1 MGSWRRAARALGLVA
16 AVVLLAG
23 CDAGEEAA
31 LACKVEVDTPELVA
45 DREAAGIADCT
56 EIPTAAGASDL
67 PDLELRCLGGTSTLA
82 LSDVRG
88 PAIVNF
94 WSTTCEPCR
103 EEMPVLQEFHETFG
117 DQVPLLGV
125 NFLDTYPGAAIDFA
139 RIEKVT
145 YPSAADA
152 CGDLQSS
159 ALSLQGLPQF
169 VFVRADGSFEQQA
182 GGVDTLEEVVAMAEK
197 WLDVELDDPEAGR

>member
-1 MGSWRRAARALGLVA
+1 MPRVRRAARALGLA
-16 AVVLLAG
+16 AVVVLLAG
-23 CDAGEEAA
+23 CEAGEDAA

-45 DREAAGIADCT
+45 DREAAGIADCDSL
-56 EIPTAAGASDL
+56 PTSEGASEL
-67 PDLELRCLGGTSTLA
+67 PALELRCLGGTTTLA

-103 EEMPVLQEFHETFG
+103 EEMPVLQEFHEEYG
-117 DQVPLLGV
+117 DQVPMLGV

-139 RIEKVT
+139 RLKEVT

-159 ALSLQGLPQF
+159 GLSVQGLPQF
-169 VFVRADGSFEQQA
+169 FFVKADGSVAQRA
-182 GGVDTLEEVVAMAEK
+182 GGVDDLAEVVGLAEEL
-197 WLDVELDDPEAGR
+197 LDMELDARAER

>member
-1 MGSWRRAARALGLVA
+1 MARWRRAGRVLGLVA
-16 AVVLLAG
+16 VVVLLAG
-23 CDAGEEAA
+23 CDAGEDAA
-31 LACKVEVDTPELVA
+31 LACKVDVDTPELVA
-45 DREAAGIADCT
+45 DREAAGIADCDSL
-56 EIPTAAGASDL
+56 PTAAGASEL
-67 PDLELRCLGGTSTLA
+67 PALELRCLGGTTTLA

-103 EEMPVLQEFHETFG
+103 EEMPVLQEFHEQYG
-117 DQVPLLGV
+117 DQVPMLGV

-139 RIEKVT
+139 RRTEVT

-169 VFVRADGSFEQQA
+169 LFVRADGSFEQRSGGIDSLEKVVSLA
-182 GGVDTLEEVVAMAEK
+182 ESALGVDLE
-197 WLDVELDDPEAGR
+197 DPEATR

>member
-1 MGSWRRAARALGLVA
+1 MGGVHRAARALGLVA
-16 AVVLLAG
+16 TVVLLAG
-23 CDAGEEAA
+23 CDAGEDAA

-56 EIPTAAGASDL
+56 EIPTAAGASEL
-67 PDLELRCLGGTSTLA
+67 PDLELRCLGGTTTLA

-103 EEMPVLQEFHETFG
+103 EEMPVLQEFHERYG
-117 DQVPLLGV
+117 EQVPLLGV

-139 RIEKVT
+139 RLKKVT

-159 ALSLQGLPQF
+159 ALSVQGLPQF
-169 VFVRADGSFEQQA
+169 LFVRADGSVEQRA
-182 GGVDTLEEVVAMAEK
+182 GGVDDLTEVVAMAEE
-197 WLDVELDDPEAGR
+197 LLAVELDSPEADR

>member
-1 MGSWRRAARALGLVA
+1 MGGVHRAARALGLVA
-16 AVVLLAG
+16 TVVLLAG
-23 CDAGEEAA
+23 CDAGEDAA

-56 EIPTAAGASDL
+56 EIPTAAGASEL
-67 PDLELRCLGGTSTLA
+67 PDLELRCLGSTTTLA

-103 EEMPVLQEFHETFG
+103 KEMPVLQEFHEKYG
-117 DQVPLLGV
+117 GQVPMLGV

-139 RIEKVT
+139 RLKKVT

-152 CGDLQSS
+152 CGDLQSGE
-159 ALSLQGLPQF
+159 LSIQGLPQF
-169 VFVRADGSFEQQA
+169 VFIRADGSFQQHS
-182 GGVDTLEEVVAMAEK
+182 GGLDSLERVVELAEEM
-197 WLDVELDDPEAGR
+197 LDVELAGPEAAR